1 MKRII
6 KLLEARTWMI
16 NEHCSYIHIKCSC
29 SLILI
34 DYEFCCKQVFF
45 IELSVFSMALD
56 DAFSMFKYK
65 WLFLILCVWY
75 FPLKVSC
82 CIIGNEK
89 AFGFFLYYIIKTNE
103 FENLICCIL
112 GSRRN
117 TNISIW
123 KWNQLF
129 WHCWGLCSW
138 KVS

>member
-1 MKRII
+1 MKRIT

-29 SLILI
+29 SFILI

-45 IELSVFSMALD
+45 IESSVFSMALD

-82 CIIGNEK
+82 CIIG
-89 AFGFFLYYIIKTNE
+89 IKKHLD
-103 FENLICCIL
+103 FSSFISLRQMNLKTWFAVFL

-129 WHCWGLCSW
+129 RHCWGLCSW